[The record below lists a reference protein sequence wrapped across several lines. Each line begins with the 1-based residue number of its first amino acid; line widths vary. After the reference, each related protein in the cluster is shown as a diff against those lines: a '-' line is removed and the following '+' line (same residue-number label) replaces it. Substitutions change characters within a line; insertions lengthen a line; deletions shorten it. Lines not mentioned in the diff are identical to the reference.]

1 MFIKDVGEISLLF
14 DFYGDLLTG
23 RKQSVLNLYYN
34 EDFSLAEI
42 ADEIGIS
49 RQGVRDL
56 IKKGEEELR
65 AFEEKLGLVA
75 RDEHI
80 REHLKALREGLLMP
94 EIPRAELLSKLEELS
109 ALFR

>member
-1 MFIKDVGEISLLF
+1 MFVKDVKKISLLF
-14 DFYGDLLTG
+14 DFYGELLTS

-56 IKKGEEELR
+56 IKKGEEEL
-65 AFEEKLGLVA
+65 FEFEKKLGLVDRFEQA
-75 RDEHI
+75 KTHI
-80 REHLKALREGLLMP
+80 EVIRKLLGDKDIPQNLKSELEILSSLLR
-94 EIPRAELLSKLEELS
+94 
-109 ALFR
+109 

>member
-1 MFIKDVGEISLLF
+1 MFVKDVKKISLLF
-14 DFYGDLLTG
+14 DFYGELLTS

-56 IKKGEEELR
+56 IKKGEEELVE
-65 AFEEKLGLVA
+65 FEEKLGLVERFEQA
-75 RDEHI
+75 KAHI
-80 REHLKALREGLLMP
+80 ATLRGMLGENAPREQLS
-94 EIPRAELLSKLEELS
+94 ELDILSS
-109 ALFR
+109 LFK